1 MHPRRAL
8 ALAAVA
14 WALHGGGAYG
24 QAAPSATEGRAAAP
38 TDALTLAKEGRQLL
52 KARQVGQ
59 AVAKL
64 KEAVQEAER
73 EKLDPEE
80 QAVVHYLYALCLLR
94 ADKADEALA
103 ELQLAVSRDP
113 KDTEM
118 RVLLAAQLL
127 DASQAERARTQ
138 AELALRLGIPDKE
151 DLETAH
157 RVIKQA
163 RSQLLHD
170 RLVIGASAAFSYDS
184 NVLQGGPIIQI
195 ANKSL
200 RTMRAT
206 QALATAIRNGI
217 PLISLALADRYYTS
231 LVYTTASPETSEWDL
246 PLNLDLDIAGRL
258 LGRSPVELWLGYR
271 FAQTIMTASGGEHDD
286 YNFQQHS
293 LPLRLELK
301 PARWSFI
308 FLKAEGFVSF
318 TGLQAFSPYQGGLN
332 AGGELWFIESRRW
345 KTRLGYEHQ
354 LRRSFDKAQDGYLSG
369 DRDEVKL
376 IQELRLRGPQVR
388 ARGTLG
394 YRFRAERSGVFSTD
408 QDFNLD
414 TSLTM
419 QAPPRP
425 SNCLPLAPAQ
435 PCTYPALVIDPETG
449 QNVVDPLT
457 GKYEVSLGYYS
468 YNAPLSYFSH
478 ELSTRWLIAVPHGV
492 ELTAGLSWERLH
504 YPEPYTATFTQ
515 LLVPVDSADI
525 GSWPVSPRAIVL
537 RLPEQQRT
545 DNRFTVALGVKKK
558 LPHDFGIELT
568 YAFYKNLSTIANYV
582 DNRGYDKHVVQLAA
596 DYSF

>member
-1 MHPRRAL
+1 MHHRRAL
-8 ALAAVA
+8 ALAAIA

-24 QAAPSATEGRAAAP
+24 QLAPAAGP
-38 TDALTLAKEGRQLL
+38 DALTLAKEGRQLL
-52 KARQVGQ
+52 KAKQVAE

-64 KEAVQEAER
+64 KEAVQAAER
-73 EKLDPEE
+73 DKLDPAE
-80 QAVVHYLYALCLLR
+80 QAVVHYIYALCLLR
-94 ADKADEALA
+94 ADKDDEALA
-103 ELQLAVSRDP
+103 ELQLAVTRDP
-113 KDTEM
+113 KDTEV

-127 DASQAERARTQ
+127 SANQAERARTE
-138 AELALRLGIPDKE
+138 AEVALRLGITDKE

-157 RVIKQA
+157 KVLKRA

-170 RLVIGASAAFSYDS
+170 RLVVGASASFAYDS

-200 RTMRAT
+200 RTMRAS

-217 PLISLALADRYYTS
+217 PLLSLALADRYYTS
-231 LVYTTASPETSEWDL
+231 LVYTTPSPQTSEWDL
-246 PLNLDLDIAGRL
+246 PLNLDLDITGRL
-258 LGRSPVELWLGYR
+258 LGRSKVELWLGYR
-271 FAQTIMTASGGEHDD
+271 FAQTLMTAGGAEHDD

-301 PARWSFI
+301 PASWSFI
-308 FLKAEGFVSF
+308 RLKAEGFVNF
-318 TGLQAFSPYQGGLN
+318 TGLREFSPYQGGLN
-332 AGGELWFIESRRW
+332 AGGELWFIESPRW

-354 LRRSFDKAQDGYLSG
+354 LRRSFKKAEDGYLSG

-376 IQELRLRGPQVR
+376 TQELRLRGPAVK

-414 TSLTM
+414 TNLTM

-449 QNVVDPLT
+449 QNVVDPVT

-478 ELSTRWLIAVPHGV
+478 ELSTRWLVVVPHGV
-492 ELTAGLSWERLH
+492 ELTAGFSWEQLR

-537 RLPEQQRT
+537 RLPEEQRT
-545 DNRFTVALGVKKK
+545 DNRFTVLGGVRKK
-558 LPHDFGIELT
+558 LPHDFSLELT
-568 YAFYKNLSTIANYV
+568 YSFYKNISTIANYL
-582 DNRGYDKHVVQLAA
+582 DNRGYDKHVVQLAG